1 MELILLVG
9 ITAYFF
15 GKKAEQKGYGS
26 YRYRVRHV
34 CACVFTYMLASL
46 ISYNL
51 KGDIVIAAYTGL
63 VALIGIIIYR
73 YEVLSNLEPKKSE

>member
-1 MELILLVG
+1 MDLILVVL
-9 ITAYFF
+9 TAYFF

-34 CACVFTYMLASL
+34 CACMFTYMLASL
-46 ISYNL
+46 LSYSL
-51 KGDIVIAAYTGL
+51 KEDLIIAGYTGL

-73 YEVLSNLEPKKSE
+73 YQVLTNLEPKKSE

>member
-1 MELILLVG
+1 MDLILVA

-34 CACVFTYMLASL
+34 CACMFTYMLASL
-46 ISYNL
+46 ISYSL
-51 KGDIVIAAYTGL
+51 KEDIIIAGYTGL
-63 VALIGIIIYR
+63 VALVGIIIYR
-73 YEVLSNLEPKKSE
+73 YQVLTNLEPKKSE

>member
-1 MELILLVG
+1 MDLILVVL
-9 ITAYFF
+9 TAYFF

-34 CACVFTYMLASL
+34 SACVFTYMLASYL
-46 ISYNL
+46 SYSL
-51 KGDIVIAAYTGL
+51 KEDIIIAGYTGL

-73 YEVLSNLEPKKSE
+73 YQVLSNLEPKKSE